1 MSKYHIL
8 AIIQDDVRLPERRL
22 IQVFRAQ
29 GLSHFIYG
37 IIHLGPKTSPCG
49 SAYFYVFKFNIE
61 ML

>member
-37 IIHLGPKTSPCG
+37 IIHLGPKTDLAPVTQRILVRC
-49 SAYFYVFKFNIE
+49 
-61 ML
+61 